1 MDVGLKS
8 SYNSTY
14 AHEGY
19 LLTARMRL
27 QQGIAH
33 YAWIVLAV
41 TFLVQGISSAMR
53 MAFGTFVEPLSAAF
67 NCGVGAIGIAFSIQ
81 FLVAAAVAPVA
92 GWLGEAYGVRKTVF
106 MGVILFIVGMG
117 MTGPITELWQ
127 FYLFYG
133 VVLGSALSIL
143 GVPMVTVVTY
153 WFKKYQGV
161 AVGVTFS
168 AYGLG
173 PVIFAPVIAYV
184 IRYYGWQIGM
194 ISTAVVGG
202 GLMLL
207 AASFFYS
214 KPADRGLLPLGA
226 TEDEGMGTQSDP
238 LLDKARANAFFNRAR
253 ATFNF
258 WNLANIHLLGC
269 IGHAII
275 IVYIA
280 SLAVNR
286 GIDQVQAAGVI
297 AIFAGVSGCTRFLAP
312 VLSDY
317 MSPKTVMFVSYFLQ
331 GVTVLLLLNADSIAQ
346 FYFFAVVFGIGY
358 GGEGPV
364 FPLLNR
370 RYYRDAPVSIAYG
383 WQIFGANI
391 GMALGG
397 WLGGFLFDVT
407 GDYTATIILSA
418 SVSVLGAFCI
428 LLLTDPN
435 KPLIPDWADNIVV
448 KKNPATS

>member
-1 MDVGLKS
+1 MQ
-8 SYNSTY
+8 T
-14 AHEGY
+14 
-19 LLTARMRL
+19 
-27 QQGIAH
+27 
-33 YAWIVLAV
+33 
-41 TFLVQGISSAMR
+41 
-53 MAFGTFVEPLSAAF
+53 
-67 NCGVGAIGIAFSIQ
+67 
-81 FLVAAAVAPVA
+81 
-92 GWLGEAYGVRKTVF
+92 
-106 MGVILFIVGMG
+106 
-117 MTGPITELWQ
+117 
-127 FYLFYG
+127 
-133 VVLGSALSIL
+133 
-143 GVPMVTVVTY
+143 
-153 WFKKYQGV
+153 
-161 AVGVTFS
+161 
-168 AYGLG
+168 
-173 PVIFAPVIAYV
+173 
-184 IRYYGWQIGM
+184 
-194 ISTAVVGG
+194 
-202 GLMLL
+202 
-207 AASFFYS
+207 
-214 KPADRGLLPLGA
+214 
-226 TEDEGMGTQSDP
+226 TEDEDMGIQSDP
-238 LLDKARANAFFNRAR
+238 LLDKVRANAFFNRAR

-331 GVTVLLLLNADSIAQ
+331 GVTVLLLLNADSIAH

-397 WLGGFLFDVT
+397 WLGGVLFDVT

-418 SVSVLGAFCI
+418 SVSIVGAFCI

-448 KKNPATS
+448 EKNPATS